1 MNEEMSLLVGRWGKQ
16 RKWKSEHPE
25 EKESGQSKSEANLI
39 LEYSTFEDQHKSII
53 GGLIL
58 PIVNKNFSFFP
69 FPRVIT
75 LKFISS
81 LLFKMYVFSFL

>member
-1 MNEEMSLLVGRWGKQ
+1 MNLLAGRWGNKG

-39 LEYSTFEDQHKSII
+39 LEYSTFEDQHKSKI

-58 PIVNKNFSFFP
+58 PIVNKRTF
-69 FPRVIT
+69 
-75 LKFISS
+75 LSS
-81 LLFKMYVFSFL
+81 LFLG